1 MSGIVRERLFAMVFL
16 FAIAVLMLVAL
27 YLGID
32 NGLLA
37 ALLAIAVLVGRH
49 YFRRN
54 TGATSSVP
62 E

>member
-1 MSGIVRERLFAMVFL
+1 MIREQILAMAFL
-16 FAIAVLMLVAL
+16 FSIAVLMLVAL

-54 TGATSSVP
+54 TGATGSVP
-62 E
+62 K

>member
-1 MSGIVRERLFAMVFL
+1 MRERIFAMGFL
-16 FAIAVLMLVAL
+16 FAIAVLMLVSL
-27 YLGID
+27 WLGID

-54 TGATSSVP
+54 KDAAGSIP
-62 E
+62 D

>member
-1 MSGIVRERLFAMVFL
+1 MRERILAMGFL
-16 FAIAVLMLVAL
+16 FAIAILMLLAL
-27 YLGID
+27 WLGID

-49 YFRRN
+49 YFRRD
-54 TGATSSVP
+54 TGHAESSVS